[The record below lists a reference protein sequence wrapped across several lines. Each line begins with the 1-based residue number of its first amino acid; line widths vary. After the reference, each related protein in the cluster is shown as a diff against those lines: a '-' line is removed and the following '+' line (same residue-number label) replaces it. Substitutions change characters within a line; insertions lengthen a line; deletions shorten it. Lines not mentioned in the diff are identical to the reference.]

1 LNLII
6 WENVVFSIIAFL
18 ILYWL
23 LRKFAFG
30 PLFSVMEKRRE
41 HVLNELQSAERDRK
55 EAQELLAEQRKALE
69 NARKEAH
76 DILEQARITSAKQ
89 AEDIISAAK
98 EEANRIK
105 AEALKEIENEKNKA
119 IAQLKSQVSAMSVL
133 IASKIIE
140 KQIDEKTQQELVE
153 HYMKEVGDRV

>member
-1 LNLII
+1 MNLII